1 MLSYRHAFH
10 AGNYADVLK
19 HLVLTRIVTHLT
31 KKPGPVCYI
40 DTHAGAGGYSLVSS
54 EAKKTDEFSQ
64 GIGLLWGQK
73 KLPTALAEY
82 RELVARFNQG
92 PSLKHYPGSPWLAR
106 QLLRKQDRLELCEL
120 HPKDHPLLAKQFAGE
135 RRVKCHF
142 DDGFKRSLGLVP
154 PIERR
159 GLVLIDPSYE
169 VKHDYDKVVSHIKA
183 LHKRFATGTYALW
196 YPLVDVARIKRME
209 QAFVSSGMR
218 NVELYEVSLTRDH
231 AQPGMTG
238 SGMIVVNPPWT
249 LKQDVREALEWFG
262 PQISDNGQALYR
274 ISELVPE

>member
-31 KKPGPVCYI
+31 KKSAPVCYI
-40 DTHAGAGGYSLVSS
+40 DTHAGAGGYSLLCS

-64 GIGLLWGQK
+64 GIGQLWGQK
-73 KLPTALAEY
+73 KLPAALGEY
-82 RELVARFNQG
+82 LQLIEQFNQG
-92 PSLKHYPGSPWLAR
+92 AALKHYPGSPWLAR

-120 HPKDHPLLAKQFAGE
+120 HPKDYALLAKQFAGE

-142 DDGFKRSLGLVP
+142 DDGFQRSLGLVP
-154 PIERR
+154 PVERR

-169 VKHDYDKVVSHIKA
+169 VKHDYDKVVTHIKA

-209 QAFVSSGMR
+209 QAFVRSGMR
-218 NVELYEVSLTRDH
+218 NIELYEVSQSDDH
-231 AQPGMTG
+231 AQPGMTA

-274 ISELVPE
+274 ITELVPE

>member
-82 RELVARFNQG
+82 RELVERFNQG
-92 PSLKHYPGSPWLAR
+92 PTLKHYPGSPWLAR
-106 QLLRKQDRLELCEL
+106 QLLRKSDRLELCEL

-135 RRVKCHF
+135 RRVKCYF
-142 DDGFKRSLGLVP
+142 EDGFKRSLALVP
-154 PIERR
+154 PVERR

-218 NVELYEVSLTRDH
+218 NIELYEVSLTRDH

-249 LKQDVREALEWFG
+249 LKKDVREALEWFG

-274 ISELVPE
+274 ICELVPE